1 MGPKL
6 LHSWL
11 MKSWHLILQG
21 YGIHH
26 CVSIHQDTDKKA
38 AL

>member
-6 LHSWL
+6 LNSWL
-11 MKSWHLILQG
+11 MKSWHLLQG
-21 YGIHH
+21 SVIHH